1 MMAAVRFVLASASP
15 RRRELVAAAGLAC
28 DVHAVDADERRLA
41 NEAPDAYVER
51 LARLKASLGLAAHP
65 DRVVVGADTAVVV
78 DEEILGKPAD
88 AIDAARMLRV
98 LSGRPHVV
106 MTGVAVAHAG
116 GLASA
121 VERTTVWFA
130 PLSDAAIR
138 WYVASGEPFD
148 KAGAYAIQG
157 LASRFIPRIEGSYAN
172 VVGLPIAAL
181 VRLLDGVAGTAGG
194 PADLIVPPAAPY
206 SEA

>member
-1 MMAAVRFVLASASP
+1 MTAVRFVLASASP
-15 RRRELVAAAGLAC
+15 RRRELVAAAGLEC
-28 DVHAVDADERRLA
+28 DVDGVDADESRLTDEPA
-41 NEAPDAYVER
+41 DAYVER
-51 LARLKASLGLAAHP
+51 LARLKASMGLAAHP

-78 DEEILGKPAD
+78 DDEILGKPTDEAD
-88 AIDAARMLRV
+88 AAHMLRT
-98 LSGRPHVV
+98 LSGRAHVV

-116 GLASA
+116 GLVSM
-121 VERTTVWFA
+121 VERTTVWVA
-130 PLSDAAIR
+130 PLSEAAIA

-148 KAGAYAIQG
+148 KAGGYAIQG

-181 VRLLDGVAGTAGG
+181 VRLLAGIAGPG
-194 PADLIVPPAAPY
+194 QRSDDLIVSPAAPY